1 MAIDDIS
8 LLLVAASLM
17 FLAVHPSS
25 AHSRKFI
32 SAEQSSF
39 TSLDEVKPSIQAFE
53 YKEPSNNPHGTPNDD
68 ISLES
73 SINTFQERNHLKV
86 TQKLDS
92 DTVDRMVK
100 SRCGVPDIIR
110 RPDKSIQNESLPINF
125 HAHYAFLDYF
135 VPWNKTHLTFRFTN
149 TIPSV
154 PVVGLHLAFVRS
166 LKRWESVS
174 PFTFE
179 QANNGQVADINI
191 GFYRGWHGDNAPFDG
206 RYNVVAHASGPLTSF
221 VHFDADEAWR
231 SNTPSKDEIDLE
243 SVAMHEIGHVLG
255 LGHSQD
261 QNAVMYAYINYGV
274 VKRELQ
280 KDDLEGIRALYPPK

>member
-1 MAIDDIS
+1 MAIDEIS

-92 DTVDRMVK
+92 DTVDRM
-100 SRCGVPDIIR
+100 
-110 RPDKSIQNESLPINF
+110 
-125 HAHYAFLDYF
+125 
-135 VPWNKTHLTFRFTN
+135 THLTFRFTN

-154 PVVGLHLAFVRS
+154 PVIGLRLAFVRS
-166 LKRWESVS
+166 FKRWASVS

-179 QANNGQVADINI
+179 QANNGQDYNSQHLAVHGPVIHVKGTLVALSD
-191 GFYRGWHGDNAPFDG
+191 FEP
-206 RYNVVAHASGPLTSF
+206 
-221 VHFDADEAWR
+221 
-231 SNTPSKDEIDLE
+231 
-243 SVAMHEIGHVLG
+243 
-255 LGHSQD
+255 
-261 QNAVMYAYINYGV
+261 
-274 VKRELQ
+274 
-280 KDDLEGIRALYPPK
+280 